1 MDVGLASEA
10 IFSFLYK
17 KLLSLALVLERL
29 AEIEIEKMPT
39 LEDY

>member
-1 MDVGLASEA
+1 MDVGLTAEA

-17 KLLSLALVLERL
+17 KLLSLALVFERL
-29 AEIEIEKMPT
+29 AEIGIEKMPT